1 MYDGGD
7 DDDGGVDDDD
17 EGVSHVT
24 GQARQALEARGA
36 GHRSSPRLCCD
47 EGDQPLAVQ
56 THLIGAGYE
65 TACCRAWGDD
75 SGSDG
80 DACERGMRR
89 ARVPRKHTW
98 AEPLN
103 VLEVGLTAANC
114 CI

>member
-47 EGDQPLAVQ
+47 EGDQP
-56 THLIGAGYE
+56 
-65 TACCRAWGDD
+65 
-75 SGSDG
+75 
-80 DACERGMRR
+80 
-89 ARVPRKHTW
+89 
-98 AEPLN
+98 
-103 VLEVGLTAANC
+103 
-114 CI
+114 